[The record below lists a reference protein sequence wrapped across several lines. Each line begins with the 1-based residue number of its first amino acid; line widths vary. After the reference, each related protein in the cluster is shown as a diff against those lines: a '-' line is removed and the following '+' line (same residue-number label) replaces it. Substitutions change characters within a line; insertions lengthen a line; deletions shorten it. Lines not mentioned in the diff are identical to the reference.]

1 MTADPEDYYDDDLEE
16 DICVHED
23 YEIDILTGIA
33 SCSDCGARWVATDD
47 QYQHRIDM
55 QAAWDRECARLEAEG
70 SALSDGD
77 TSTRISDD
85 EIPF

>member
-1 MTADPEDYYDDDLEE
+1 MIDEPEDYYDDDPEE
-16 DICVHED
+16 DICIHED

-33 SCSDCGARWVATDD
+33 SCDDCGARWTATDE

-70 SALSDGD
+70 LAISDGSSFIEI
-77 TSTRISDD
+77 TDD